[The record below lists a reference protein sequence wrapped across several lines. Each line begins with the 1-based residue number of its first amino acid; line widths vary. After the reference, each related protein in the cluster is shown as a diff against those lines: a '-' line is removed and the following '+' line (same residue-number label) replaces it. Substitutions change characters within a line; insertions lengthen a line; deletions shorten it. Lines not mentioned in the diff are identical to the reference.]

1 MKDHATPASAGQ
13 PNARVNTPEN
23 ISSSQTNDRTAE
35 RDFVRRLGLTVG
47 LIRENEPANQLSV
60 LFGPGHGIDRD
71 PRKYVERLARSM
83 GERNTFPSAI
93 EIEFSNSPADVF
105 SSADGLPEDY
115 RTSSIKWALELSAA
129 VVIAVTSDGQE
140 PKLWLQPIQTVFRC
154 SEPQV
159 DIWVDYLSRRV
170 RPRHRFAVVRFASE
184 VRA

>member
-1 MKDHATPASAGQ
+1 MRNHTTPA
-13 PNARVNTPEN
+13 ARVQQTTLVKNPELH
-23 ISSSQTNDRTAE
+23 SSHDNNDRASE
-35 RDFVRRLGLTVG
+35 RDFIRRLNSTTSFVG
-47 LIRENEPANQLSV
+47 VNEPHDSLSV
-60 LFGPGHGIDRD
+60 LFGPGQGIGRSF
-71 PRKYVERLARSM
+71 RREVERLARSI
-83 GERNTFPSAI
+83 GNPHVFPSSI

-105 SSADGLPEDY
+105 PAAEGLPEDY

-129 VVIAVTSDGQE
+129 VVIAVTSADQE